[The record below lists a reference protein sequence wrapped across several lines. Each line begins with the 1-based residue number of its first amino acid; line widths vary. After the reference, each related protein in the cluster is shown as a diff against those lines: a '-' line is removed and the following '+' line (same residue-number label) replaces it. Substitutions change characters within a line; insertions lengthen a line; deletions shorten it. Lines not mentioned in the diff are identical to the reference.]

1 MRHDGELL
9 IRRSL
14 SLAARDE
21 GTVVGWVED
30 NFHHLGVTVR
40 HDGVTVRAVSAATVR
55 IPWTTCCEAGTP
67 LEALVGQPLLR
78 RASLLARRVPM
89 QFQCTHLFEL
99 AALAMVH
106 ASARRADRRY
116 DIVVRRDPTRAEE
129 MTGTLAENGEV
140 VLAWTVVEGRIAGP
154 REYAGQSL
162 FEGFR
167 DWLEALSDEEAGHVW
182 MLRRGFWLAAGL
194 SAFQP
199 RAVAAETGLG
209 HVCYSYQPAQRD
221 RAYAIGNSQLDMRDP
236 NVLLLS
242 RKDETP

>member
-14 SLAARDE
+14 SLAARDAE
-21 GTVVGWVED
+21 TVVGWVED

-40 HDGVTVRAVSAATVR
+40 HDGAIVRAVSAATVR
-55 IPWTTCCEAGTP
+55 IPWTTCREAGMP

-116 DIVVRRDPTRAEE
+116 DIVVRRDPARAEA
-129 MTGTLAENGEV
+129 MIGTLTENGAV
-140 VLAWTVVEGRIAGP
+140 VLAWTVVEGRIASP
-154 REYAGQSL
+154 REYVGQSL
-162 FEGFR
+162 IEGFR
-167 DWLEALSDEEAGHVW
+167 DWLEAFSDDEAEHVW

-194 SAFQP
+194 SALQP
-199 RAVAAETGLG
+199 RAVAAETGVG
-209 HVCYSYQPAQRD
+209 HVCHSYQPAQRD
-221 RAYAIGNSQLDMRDP
+221 RAYAIDDTRLDMRDAG
-236 NVLLLS
+236 LSLLS
-242 RKDETP
+242 RKNETP